1 MTTPD
6 PLATRGLPQRRT
18 VLLAQSGA
26 ARERLREALRQ
37 AGAEVVLVAD
47 PSSTD
52 VETVLAAEPDS
63 ILVALDP
70 AIEAQL
76 DRFDAVLGDPAITV
90 IFDEAELAARR
101 EGWDAARWS
110 RHLQAKLYG
119 HDDVLPPGK
128 TESDDDYPQPGLP
141 TTPQQH
147 HAQASFGE
155 YADEAEIHAE
165 VLPTDAVGAGLAEV
179 DAVDAELLDI
189 DGTSFD
195 STSFDGTPFDST
207 SFDSAN
213 LDSGGVGGIDFNSFD
228 MGGENRETRDN
239 ADGNVAGLDEYLL
252 NTEVS
257 SEAAEIPSAAKPRTF
272 NASEWSLDDAETAN
286 ARPATTTGNLNIEEL
301 ERRIAGLS
309 LADTDSYGHG
319 PQRGAVVL
327 LAGLG
332 GPDAVR
338 QLLKNLPEGFPRPV
352 LIVQRLDAGQHDK
365 LVGQMARAS
374 AMPVQLALA
383 DTVLEAGNVYVVPP
397 ALGLTRKANELR
409 FSSSGN
415 LFDALPANDSAIV
428 MLSGGDTASVDP
440 IMRLASSGA
449 WVAGQSAEGC
459 FEPAAA
465 NDLVARGGEVGLPAQ
480 LAERLSERW
489 PV

>member
-18 VLLAQSGA
+18 VLLAQPGA
-26 ARERLREALRQ
+26 ARDRLREALQQ

-52 VETVLAAEPDS
+52 VEAVLAAEPDS

-128 TESDDDYPQPGLP
+128 TESDDDFPQPGLP

-147 HAQASFGE
+147 HAQASFVE
-155 YADEAEIHAE
+155 YAGEAESHAE
-165 VLPTDAVGAGLAEV
+165 VLPTDVVGAGMAEV
-179 DAVDAELLDI
+179 DAVDAELLDV
-189 DGTSFD
+189 D
-195 STSFDGTPFDST
+195 STP
-207 SFDSAN
+207 FDSAN
-213 LDSGGVGGIDFNSFD
+213 LDSGDFGGIDFNSFD
-228 MGGENRETRDN
+228 MGGETRETRDN
-239 ADGNVAGLDEYLL
+239 ADGNVVGLDEYLL
-252 NTEVS
+252 NTEEAS

-272 NASEWSLDDAETAN
+272 NASDWSLDDAETAT
-286 ARPATTTGNLNIEEL
+286 ARPAAITGNLNIEEL

-338 QLLKNLPEGFPRPV
+338 QMLKNLPEGFPRPV

-374 AMPVQLALA
+374 AMPVQLALI

>member
-6 PLATRGLPQRRT
+6 PLAARGLPQRRT
-18 VLLAQSGA
+18 VLLAQPGA
-26 ARERLREALRQ
+26 ASDRLRAALQQ
-37 AGAEVVLVAD
+37 AGADVVLVAD
-47 PSSTD
+47 PSGIA
-52 VETVLAAEPDS
+52 VEAVLAAEPDS
-63 ILVALDP
+63 VLVALDP
-70 AIEAQL
+70 ATEAQL
-76 DRFDAVLGDPAITV
+76 DRFDAVLGNPQITV

-119 HDDVLPPGK
+119 HDDVLPPGQ
-128 TESDDDYPQPGLP
+128 TESDDDFPQPGLP
-141 TTPQQH
+141 ITPQQH
-147 HAQASFGE
+147 HAQASFVE
-155 YADEAEIHAE
+155 YAGEAGVHAD

-179 DAVDAELLDI
+179 DAVDAEMLDI
-189 DGTSFD
+189 DGGD
-195 STSFDGTPFDST
+195 LG
-207 SFDSAN
+207 A
-213 LDSGGVGGIDFNSFD
+213 IDFNSFD
-228 MGGENRETRDN
+228 MGGETRGARAG
-239 ADGNVAGLDEYLL
+239 ADSEVVGLDEYLL
-252 NTEVS
+252 NSDTR
-257 SEAAEIPSAAKPRTF
+257 SEAADIPDAAKPQRAL
-272 NASEWSLDDAETAN
+272 NMGEWSLDDGERTAN
-286 ARPATTTGNLNIEEL
+286 VRPTTTGNINIEEL

-338 QLLKNLPEGFPRPV
+338 QLLKKLPEGFPRPV

-374 AMPVQLALA
+374 AMPVQLATA

-397 ALGLTRKANELR
+397 ALGLARKAAELR
-409 FSSSGN
+409 FSSSDN

-428 MLSGGDTASVDP
+428 MLSGGDIATVDP

-465 NDLVARGGEVGLPAQ
+465 NDLVARGGETGLPAQ

-489 PV
+489 PA

>member
-1 MTTPD
+1 M
-6 PLATRGLPQRRT
+6 RGLPQRRT
-18 VLLAQSGA
+18 VLLAQPGA
-26 ARERLREALRQ
+26 ARDRLREALQQ

-52 VETVLAAEPDS
+52 AEAVLAAEPDS

-147 HAQASFGE
+147 HAQASFVG
-155 YADEAEIHAE
+155 YAGEAEFHAE

-179 DAVDAELLDI
+179 DAVDAELLDV
-189 DGTSFD
+189 D
-195 STSFDGTPFDST
+195 STPFDSN
-207 SFDSAN
+207 SFDSA
-213 LDSGGVGGIDFNSFD
+213 DFGSIDFNSFD
-228 MGGENRETRDN
+228 MGGETRETRDG
-239 ADGNVAGLDEYLL
+239 ADGSVAGLDEYLL

-272 NASEWSLDDAETAN
+272 NASEWSLDDAETASV
-286 ARPATTTGNLNIEEL
+286 RPATTTGNLNIEEL

-338 QLLKNLPEGFPRPV
+338 QLLKSLPEGFPRPV

-374 AMPVQLALA
+374 AMPVQLALV

-409 FSSSGN
+409 FSGSGN